1 MKPSYIIL
9 GVVAILG
16 WNAFLIHRDHQM
28 FQKYYNDQAQ
38 IEMNSK

>member
-1 MKPSYIIL
+1 MKHPYIIF
-9 GVVAILG
+9 GIVAILG
-16 WNAFLIHRDHQM
+16 WNAFLIHRDNQM

>member
-1 MKPSYIIL
+1 MNRNYIIL
-9 GVVAILG
+9 GIVAILG
-16 WNAFLIHRDHQM
+16 WNAFLIHRDNQM